1 MTQGVRFIFIIYWS
15 LLSIFF
21 SFKTLSCHSSPEPI
35 AHFVTLQNDVATF
48 ILASTFGCCHFG
60 RAWEKCWSSF
70 KVFRKFNH
78 YLPYRVIFEHNA
90 NQCNK
95 PLYFLTDQGRLSKI
109 VAGTGKIV
117 FRFLLFGKTFA
128 FPVIISLILNSCKI
142 TKLMTPFGT
151 VQIVRH
157 KEEAR
162 QYSIKV

>member
-1 MTQGVRFIFIIYWS
+1 MTQPVRFIFIRACFPFS
-15 LLSIFF
+15 LPLKLFLV
-21 SFKTLSCHSSPEPI
+21 TSSPEPI